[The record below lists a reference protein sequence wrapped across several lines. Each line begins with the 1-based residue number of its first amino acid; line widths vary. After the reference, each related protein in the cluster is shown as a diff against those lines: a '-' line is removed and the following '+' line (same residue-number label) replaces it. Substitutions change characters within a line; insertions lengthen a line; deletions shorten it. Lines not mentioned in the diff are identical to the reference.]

1 MNGSALSRY
10 KSPLLI
16 VSTLLLVWA
25 VLGALDV
32 RNYADNGYATDGNN
46 TITQVVEGGPADRAG
61 FEVGDYIRS
70 VGGISVEDSRAA
82 ARRGRPEVGE
92 VREFEVERDGRSVN
106 LELTYAT
113 QSANDMIANYGI
125 VVIGLLFL
133 VFGVWAFVQAPSG
146 TTVLLALLGLS
157 FAPAFTGGP
166 YFSSL
171 AWRTAVGIIGLLLI
185 VIGFAVM
192 THFIIVFPKAKRALD
207 KRSTVWLIYGPAV
220 AVGLLSLWLL
230 VFLPPATSAVNVFFR
245 AVFGLFLVAYF
256 GTCLIALIRGYVKST
271 PQARTANGLN
281 LVLLGAVVGLGPSL
295 IISLV
300 GLIAPQVVVPGAQIV
315 PLGIALIPVTFAIA
329 AVRGERVAQAAA

>member
-1 MNGSALSRY
+1 MNVSELSRY

-16 VSTLLLVWA
+16 LTALLLVWA

-32 RNYADNGYATDGNN
+32 RNFADNGYATDGNN

-61 FEVGDYIRS
+61 FEVGD
-70 VGGISVEDSRAA
+70 
-82 ARRGRPEVGE
+82 RRGRPEVGE

-207 KRSTVWLIYGPAV
+207 KRSTVWLIYGPAA